1 MLARA
6 NISALLLAGSLIS
19 AAALLIWSNVVAAA
33 ARREAEA
40 RGTSAWT
47 TRIST
52 NCCFGGNYPAYDA
65 NGAGPYY
72 RATPPLDPSIDD
84 GQLVELKKFESDGK

>member
-6 NISALLLAGSLIS
+6 NISALLLAGSLIC
-19 AAALLIWSNVVAAA
+19 AGALAISSNEVAAA

-52 NCCFGGNYPAYDA
+52 RCCFGGNYPAYDA
-65 NGAGPYY
+65 DGAGPYY
-72 RATPPLDPSIDD
+72 WATPPLDPSIDD
-84 GQLVELKKFESDGK
+84 GQLVELKKSESDRK

>member
-6 NISALLLAGSLIS
+6 NISALLLAGSLVF
-19 AAALLIWSNVVAAA
+19 AAALAIWSNEVAAA
-33 ARREAEA
+33 ARKAEA

-52 NCCFGGNYPAYDA
+52 GCCFGGNYPAYDA
-65 NGAGPYY
+65 NGAEPYY

-84 GQLVELKKFESDGK
+84 GKLVELKKFESDGK